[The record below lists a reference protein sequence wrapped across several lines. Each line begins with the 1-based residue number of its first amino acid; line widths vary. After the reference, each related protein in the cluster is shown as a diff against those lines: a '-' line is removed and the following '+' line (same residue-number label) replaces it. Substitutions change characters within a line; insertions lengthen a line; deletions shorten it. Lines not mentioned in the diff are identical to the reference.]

1 VKLPGVDPVTVILQ
15 KNTMKIDPEN
25 KMIFEFDLKGSSFQR
40 HTIPQELLSGKKR
53 RFQNDS
59 SINSTSKFLSG
70 LPPSLQDFITSN
82 ILTLKDHDLVDLMDF
97 NLTINIS

>member
-25 KMIFEFDLKGSSFQR
+25 KMILEFDLKGSSFQR

-53 RFQNDS
+53 RVPNEF
-59 SINSTSKFLSG
+59 STFSSKFLTD
-70 LPPSLQDFITSN
+70 LPQSLQDFLTSN
-82 ILTLKDHDLVDLMDF
+82 TLTLKDHDLVDLITDF
-97 NLTINIS
+97 NLHINIS